1 MATSGLARRC
11 RGIIRTQNK
20 LAQKNRG
27 RPTARLLVISDPF
40 SRWHSTTVLPLSS
53 ASLEIEQAGLAEMKP
68 KPPVDQ
74 LAFGKIFTDHMLTI
88 DWTAERGWGTPEI
101 KPFGNFSIHPGSKVL
116 HYAQELFEG
125 MKAYRGVDGKIRLFR
140 PMHNMA
146 RMNLTASRACLP
158 TFDGHELV
166 ECIRRLVVVDQEW
179 VPHDTSSSLYI
190 RPTMIGTEP
199 TLGVAPADEARLFVL
214 LCPVG
219 PYYSTGFKPVNLL
232 ADPQYVRAW
241 PGGCGY
247 TKMGSNY
254 APTLWTQ
261 KIAEQHG
268 CHQCLWLFGEDHEI
282 TEVGAMNLFILL
294 SHPDGSKEL
303 VTPPISSGVILP
315 GVTRRSIIEMV
326 SNWPGLTVSERKI
339 TMGEVM
345 SARAEGRLLEMF
357 GSGTAAV
364 VSPVGGLHY
373 QGSLHSLPTPRDG
386 LAVKILNAMSDI
398 YYGKVY
404 SPWALD
410 VEDWNVDASQELLD
424 YRQPDEAQSVGGFQ

>member
-1 MATSGLARRC
+1 MATTGLARRC
-11 RGIIRTQNK
+11 RGIIRTQSK
-20 LAQKNRG
+20 LAQQAG
-27 RPTARLLVISDPF
+27 RSQGVLIALRDIVARCQSSGI
-40 SRWHSTTVLPLSS
+40 LPLSS
-53 ASLEIEQAGLAEMKP
+53 SRLEINQAGLTEMKP

-88 DWTAERGWGTPEI
+88 DWTAERGWEAPKIE
-101 KPFGNFSIHPGSKVL
+101 PFANFSVHPGAKVL

-158 TFDGHELV
+158 AFDGHELV
-166 ECIRRLVVVDQEW
+166 ECIRKLVVVDQEW

-199 TLGVAPADEARLFVL
+199 TLGVAPAGEARLFVL

-268 CHQCLWLFGEDHEI
+268 CHQCLWLFGADHEI

-294 SHPDGSKEL
+294 DLPDGSREL
-303 VTPPISSGVILP
+303 VTPPLSTGVILP
-315 GVTRRSIIEMV
+315 GVTRRSIIEMT
-326 SNWPGLTVSERKI
+326 STWPGLTVSERKI

-345 SARAEGRLLEMF
+345 AAQSEGRLVEMF
-357 GSGTAAV
+357 GAGTAAV

-373 QGSLHSLPTPRDG
+373 NGELHPIPTPQDG
-386 LAVKILNAMSDI
+386 LAVKILDAMQDI
-398 YYGKVY
+398 YYGRVA

-410 VEDWNVDASQELLD
+410 VDDWSIDPHQHLED
-424 YRQPDEAQSVGGFQ
+424 YTQPEQQANATY

>member
-1 MATSGLARRC
+1 
-11 RGIIRTQNK
+11 
-20 LAQKNRG
+20 
-27 RPTARLLVISDPF
+27 
-40 SRWHSTTVLPLSS
+40 
-53 ASLEIEQAGLAEMKP
+53 MKP
-68 KPPVDQ
+68 KPPVEE
-74 LAFGKIFTDHMLTI
+74 LAFGKMFTDHMLTI
-88 DWTAERGWGTPEI
+88 DWNHKEGWKNPEI
-101 KPFGNFSIHPGSKVL
+101 KPFENFSIHPAAKVL

-125 MKAYRGVDGKIRLFR
+125 MKAYRGVDGRIRMFR

-158 TFDGHELV
+158 TFDGHELL
-166 ECIRRLVVVDQEW
+166 ECIRQLVVMDQDW
-179 VPHDTSSSLYI
+179 VPHCMSSSLYI
-190 RPTMIGTEP
+190 RPTMIGVEP
-199 TLGVAPADEARLFVL
+199 TLGVAPAGEAKLYAL

-232 ADPQYVRAW
+232 ADPTYVRAW

-268 CHQCLWLFGEDHEI
+268 CHQCLWLFGPDHEI

-294 SHPDGSKEL
+294 QDKNGNKEL
-303 VTPPISSGVILP
+303 VTPPLSSGTILP
-315 GVTRRSIIEMV
+315 GVTRRSVIELA
-326 SNWPGLTVSERKI
+326 STWPQLTVSERRI

-345 SARAEGRLLEMF
+345 EARDQGNLLEMF

-373 QGSLHSLPTPRDG
+373 QGKLNTVPTPEFG
-386 LAVKILNAMSDI
+386 LAAQVMQAMSDI
-398 YYGKVY
+398 YYGKVD
-404 SPWALD
+404 SPWAID
-410 VEDWNVDASQELLD
+410 VEEWNVDRNQYLED
-424 YRQPDEAQSVGGFQ
+424 YKQPDAVRY

>member
-1 MATSGLARRC
+1 
-11 RGIIRTQNK
+11 
-20 LAQKNRG
+20 
-27 RPTARLLVISDPF
+27 
-40 SRWHSTTVLPLSS
+40 
-53 ASLEIEQAGLAEMKP
+53 MKP

-74 LAFGKIFTDHMLTI
+74 LAFGKIFTGVTFLPPTKCFILTSPNVFLLISISTLADHMLTI
-88 DWTAERGWGTPEI
+88 DWTAERGWEAPKIE
-101 KPFGNFSIHPGSKVL
+101 PFANFSVHPGAKVPIHQCFKIYLVFHQVL

-158 TFDGHELV
+158 AFDGHELV
-166 ECIRRLVVVDQEW
+166 ECIRKLVVVDQEW

-199 TLGVAPADEARLFVL
+199 TLGVAPAGEARLFVL

-261 KIAEQHG
+261 
-268 CHQCLWLFGEDHEI
+268 
-282 TEVGAMNLFILL
+282 V
-294 SHPDGSKEL
+294 
-303 VTPPISSGVILP
+303 
-315 GVTRRSIIEMV
+315 
-326 SNWPGLTVSERKI
+326 
-339 TMGEVM
+339 
-345 SARAEGRLLEMF
+345 
-357 GSGTAAV
+357 
-364 VSPVGGLHY
+364 
-373 QGSLHSLPTPRDG
+373 
-386 LAVKILNAMSDI
+386 
-398 YYGKVY
+398 
-404 SPWALD
+404 
-410 VEDWNVDASQELLD
+410 
-424 YRQPDEAQSVGGFQ
+424 